1 MAQIDSTP
9 RNNQFWQRFKLRLT
23 LYLLCLPTILS
34 LLVFSYYPKADVVIM
49 SFFRWIPGQVMEFN
63 GTSNYREAFADP
75 LFWNSFK
82 LVGVLLLANLVKL
95 WPGILAAIA
104 LHRISSDKMR
114 YFFQVCFVVPMV
126 IPAMVWLLI
135 WKSFYDPDFGLLNRV
150 LNGTGAMDVLQA
162 LDTGMPALASILD
175 PIFNGFVNPI
185 FGSLGGL
192 ILLGVFVFALANRKE
207 HNPTRFTDY
216 GAIFALSLVVPIMSY
231 TGVMFSTVGLG
242 ITLAVAI
249 CIMAWLSRRLGSAWI
264 AWPFIIIAGVVVF
277 WSQLWRLPLT
287 VVAAIVI
294 FELVRAKRDF
304 YTGKPILMTIAL
316 SVISLGAV
324 LVLLGTVWTDP
335 IAQFDSGNPAW
346 LGNRDLIVPALI
358 FWGFPWVGTVGVLIY
373 LSGLQNIPQDVYE
386 AAELDGVSPLG
397 MIWHIEL
404 PLIMTQVRINLI
416 FMTISTLTAY
426 ETFLILLG
434 PDGGPGNK
442 GMVPGLYMFR
452 SAFSEGRFGYAC
464 SLGMVLFIIIILL
477 TIVYQKYVR
486 VDK

>member
-1 MAQIDSTP
+1 MTEKT
-9 RNNQFWQRFKLRLT
+9 RNNQVWHRFKLRLM
-23 LYLLCLPTILS
+23 LYLLCLPTIGS
-34 LLVFSYYPKADVVIM
+34 LLVFSYYPKADVVLM
-49 SFFRWIPGQVMEFN
+49 SFFRWIPGQVLEFN
-63 GTSNYREAFADP
+63 GTSNYQEAFADP

-104 LHRISSDKMR
+104 LHRIASNKLR

-126 IPAMVWLLI
+126 IPMMVWLLI

-150 LNGTGAMDVLQA
+150 LNGSGAMDILQA
-162 LDTGMPALASILD
+162 LDTAMPALSNALQ
-175 PIFNGFVNPI
+175 PAFNGFFNPV
-185 FGSLGGL
+185 FGGLGGL
-192 ILLGVFVFALANRKE
+192 ILLGVYIFALGNRKE
-207 HNPTRFTDY
+207 HDQSRWADY
-216 GAIFALSLVVPIMSY
+216 GAIFSLALVVPVMSLL
-231 TGVMFSTVGLG
+231 GLMSTASGLG
-242 ITLAVAI
+242 ITLLIAVGV
-249 CIMAWLSRRLGSAWI
+249 MFWLSRRLGNSWI
-264 AWPFIIIAGVVVF
+264 AWPFVVLAGVVVF
-277 WSQLWRLPLT
+277 WNELWRLPLT
-287 VVAAIVI
+287 LVVAIGV

-304 YTGKPILMTIAL
+304 YTGKPVLMMIAL
-316 SVISLGAV
+316 SIITVGAA
-324 LVLLGTVWTDP
+324 LVLLGKVWTDP
-335 IAQFDSGNPAW
+335 IGQFETGTPAW
-346 LGNRDLIVPALI
+346 LGNPDLIVPSLI

-434 PDGGPGNK
+434 PDGGPDNR

-452 SAFSEGRFGYAC
+452 SAFTEGRFGYAC
-464 SLGMVLFIIIILL
+464 SLGMVLFVIIILL